1 MKTEAER
8 GGTSGQRGANARN
21 VLNGRIVSHN
31 REMGGHGS
39 AGTAAAHTH
48 GASAENGGGAVSPG
62 AVVSHTVTNHG
73 TARDAHGGTAL
84 SGEAGVATASGIGE
98 GPGGI
103 AHRAAD
109 ATARS
114 GEAAAATL
122 VLGGM
127 RGAALPGASLAAAGV
142 KGASVAA
149 DTAVLCNITEQR
161 WILHRTH
168 GMFCVAGCGEG
179 ELFTLTPI
187 GARNGSIDLG
197 DKRSLE
203 FPIPAR
209 DIAADLA
216 REINSDGG
224 EASYFGVFVCEGSE
238 PSEEELRAAHAQ
250 LDHFYRTLVA
260 SADRTWERTHNV
272 ILISDLE
279 RRAARALRLE
289 KEWSY
294 EPSERVDCPA
304 CGEKL
309 RPGVAVCRVCR
320 AVLNREK
327 AAQFG
332 LAEAPAAN

>member
-1 MKTEAER
+1 MTTEAER

-31 REMGGHGS
+31 REMGGHGG
-39 AGTAAAHTH
+39 APANPH
-48 GASAENGGGAVSPG
+48 GANAGNGDEAVSVG
-62 AVVSHTVTNHG
+62 TVVSHTVANHG
-73 TARDAHGGTAL
+73 AARDAH
-84 SGEAGVATASGIGE
+84 SGAAGSAG
-98 GPGGI
+98 
-103 AHRAAD
+103 
-109 ATARS
+109 

-127 RGAALPGASLAAAGV
+127 RGAPLAGASLAASGV

-149 DTAVLCNITEQR
+149 DAAVLCNITGER

-168 GMFCVAGCGEG
+168 GMFCVAGRVDTEPYA
-179 ELFTLTPI
+179 LTPI
-187 GARNGSIDLG
+187 APRTGSIDLG

-203 FPIPAR
+203 FPITAR
-209 DIAADLA
+209 AIAEDLA

-238 PSEEELRAAHAQ
+238 PSDEELRAAHAQ
-250 LDHFYRTLVA
+250 LEHFYRTLVA
-260 SADRTWERTHNV
+260 AADRTWERTHNV
-272 ILISDLE
+272 VLISDLE

-294 EPSERVDCPA
+294 EASERVDCPA

-332 LAEAPAAN
+332 LAPEAGPAPAAN